1 MSKEQLIAGWMIIIY
16 SVFMAIGLL
25 TGFSVMFGQFGEAIA
40 SHPGSFIGL
49 SATFL
54 LLFALVNIV
63 GIFAGFLVIK
73 DSKFA
78 VNLALPFSM
87 VSIVNF
93 PVGTLVGG
101 FYIWQHLRK
110 P

>member
-16 SVFMAIGLL
+16 SAFMTIGLL
-25 TGFSVMFGQFGEAIA
+25 SGFAVMFGQFGDAIA
-40 SHPGSFIGL
+40 SHPGSFLGL

-63 GIFAGFLVIK
+63 GILAGFLVIK
-73 DSKFA
+73 DSDIA

-87 VSIVNF
+87 VSILNV
-93 PVGTLVGG
+93 PVGTIVGG

>member
-1 MSKEQLIAGWMIIIY
+1 MSKEQLIAGWMIVIY
-16 SVFMAIGLL
+16 SVFMTIGLL
-25 TGFSVMFGQFGEAIA
+25 SGFTVMFGQFGEAIV
-40 SHPGSFIGL
+40 SHPGSFLGL

-78 VNLALPFSM
+78 VNLALPFQWLA
-87 VSIVNF
+87 F
-93 PVGTLVGG
+93 
-101 FYIWQHLRK
+101 
-110 P
+110 